1 MSDTRICIGLFLK
14 VLQLLGD
21 LACFATSIKAGG
33 HYNGLII
40 AVTVFSFIYN
50 IFSNCLGW
58 FGMKGTVDTEDVRAY
73 RGFILGG
80 GTLFFLF
87 ILGVLFSNSSPVTT
101 TI

>member
-1 MSDTRICIGLFLK
+1 MYWFVLK

-80 GTLFFLF
+80 GTLFFLLYWEF
-87 ILGVLFSNSSPVTT
+87 YFPTLHRLQQQFE
-101 TI
+101 